1 MRSAKVASLTG
12 ALLVS
17 KGAASAKQFMRPQD
31 LRYEALEEPAEPA
44 VGVVETLPMAQ
55 KPRRERRAKADGQ
68 ARLSLRMSAV
78 RHLRLRL
85 AAAHLNR
92 SGHSLVTAAV
102 DHYLDNVLP
111 HMIEGR
117 CICVEQGRE
126 PGTACGAMSL
136 HEPSPSN
143 AS

>member
-12 ALLVS
+12 ALLFS

-31 LRYEALEEPAEPA
+31 LRYETLSEPAA
-44 VGVVETLPMAQ
+44 TGIVETLPTAQ

-92 SGHSLVTAAV
+92 SGHALVTAAV

-111 HMIEGR
+111 NLIEGR

-126 PGTACGAMSL
+126 PGTACGAMSMR
-136 HEPSPSN
+136 EPSPSE

>member
-17 KGAASAKQFMRPQD
+17 KGAATAKQFMRPQD
-31 LRYEALEEPAEPA
+31 LRYEAPVEPI
-44 VGVVETLPMAQ
+44 VTGVVETLPTAQ

-92 SGHSLVTAAV
+92 SGHSLITSAV
-102 DHYLDNVLP
+102 DHYLDHVLP
-111 HMIEGR
+111 HLIEGR

-126 PGTACGAMSL
+126 PGTACGGMPL
-136 HEPSPSN
+136 HEPSPSD

>member
-1 MRSAKVASLTG
+1 MRSARVASLTG

-31 LRYEALEEPAEPA
+31 LRYEAPEEPAIG
-44 VGVVETLPMAQ
+44 VGVVETLPMVQ
-55 KPRRERRAKADGQ
+55 KPRRERRARVDGQ

-126 PGTACGAMSL
+126 PGTACGAMPL
-136 HEPSPSN
+136 HEPSPSD